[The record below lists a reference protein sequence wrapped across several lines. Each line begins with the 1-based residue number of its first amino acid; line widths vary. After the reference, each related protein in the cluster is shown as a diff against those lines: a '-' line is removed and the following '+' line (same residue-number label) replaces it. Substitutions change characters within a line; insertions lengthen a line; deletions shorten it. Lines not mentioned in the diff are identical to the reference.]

1 MVNTPKNERFP
12 DEEPEYTYCC
22 GTTCDKDKAA
32 WQYEDLNAK
41 VKIADKLVADLLN
54 RIEVLNV
61 TNQALSISQA
71 KYYRWYLDEYSL
83 REKLSVELEVARRD
97 KPA

>member
-1 MVNTPKNERFP
+1 MVHTPKNVRFP

-41 VKIADKLVADLLN
+41 VKVADKLVADLLN
-54 RIEVLNV
+54 QIEVLNV
-61 TNQALSISQA
+61 TNKALGEGQAL
-71 KYYRWYLDEYSL
+71 YYKWYLAECDTSEQL
-83 REKLSVELEVARRD
+83 RVDLVVAKRD